1 MGDCDWV
8 EVAWDEIEKAE
19 TQRRLAKCD
28 VILCEP
34 LYAPHFDRVNGQIIS
49 HNYSHPEKAAEILKA
64 LLEGRDATCILLVP
78 TPKFQL
84 DKPDVADVL
93 WVFPMPGTDDFKKE
107 VQWLAARYD
116 WAKPLRNVVSGYQ
129 LEQFARKNRA
139 FARHLLERYRQRLPL
154 APSDMA
160 HLGATVEL
168 VRELTGSDVALRQ
181 NPVAGLGVSVDGVDE
196 VAARCVFGE
205 QPRWCLKTDD
215 GWNTHVWGGSKNNAL
230 IGSMRRDGVLFVV
243 AVFDHARLTRRLLDL
258 VVGIAK
264 TIAARNQNVEAAKMS
279 SDEREP
285 DLQKLFEQ
293 FRRHLEA
300 RGVTKEHI
308 RKTLQR
314 LKRGFELMGK
324 ESAGEVGKTDVDRLL
339 GELRKRQY
347 SNKTLLHYVM
357 ALSQFYRWGMEM
369 GYWEE
374 NPFHKARVGSVEAT
388 KKPFR
393 ALKDDEV
400 GRLLGACDDEERRLA
415 YLLMLFAGL
424 RPKEVRELRVEDIN
438 LETEELRVRASSAK
452 SRREERLP
460 LHPVLIEPLREHIAH
475 LNGRKNLFDLP
486 KRLDK
491 KFSKDIRKAGIE
503 KETAEGRVSLYSLRH
518 TFCSALARAGVMPAV
533 AARLMRHR
541 DVRTTLQTYT
551 HVEMEQTR
559 EALCRLDYG
568 EIKKWRRGESNPRP
582 GFRIGWRL
590 HG

>member
-1 MGDCDWV
+1 
-8 EVAWDEIEKAE
+8 
-19 TQRRLAKCD
+19 
-28 VILCEP
+28 
-34 LYAPHFDRVNGQIIS
+34 
-49 HNYSHPEKAAEILKA
+49 
-64 LLEGRDATCILLVP
+64 
-78 TPKFQL
+78 
-84 DKPDVADVL
+84 
-93 WVFPMPGTDDFKKE
+93 
-107 VQWLAARYD
+107 
-116 WAKPLRNVVSGYQ
+116 
-129 LEQFARKNRA
+129 
-139 FARHLLERYRQRLPL
+139 
-154 APSDMA
+154 
-160 HLGATVEL
+160 L

-181 NPVAGLGVSVDGVDE
+181 NPVAGLGVSVNGVDE
-196 VAARCVFGE
+196 AAARFLFDE
-205 QPRWCLKTDD
+205 QPRWCLKIDE

-230 IGSMRRDGVLFVV
+230 IVSTQRDGVLFVV
-243 AVFDHARLTRRLLDL
+243 VVFDHARLTRSLLDL

-264 TIAARNQNVEAAKMS
+264 TIAARNQNVEAAKMR

-285 DLQKLFEQ
+285 DLEKSFEQ

-308 RKTLQR
+308 RKTMER
-314 LKRGFELMGK
+314 LKRGFELMGR
-324 ESAGEVGKTDVDRLL
+324 ESAGQVDKTDVVKLL
-339 GELRKRQY
+339 GELRQRQY

-374 NPFHKARVGSVEAT
+374 NPFHKARVGSPEAT

-415 YLLMLFAGL
+415 YLLMLFTGL
-424 RPKEVRELRVEDIN
+424 RPKEVRDLRVADIN

-460 LHPVLIEPLREHIAH
+460 LHPALIEPLREHIAH

-568 EIKKWRRGESNPRP
+568 ETEEWRRGELNPRP

-590 HG
+590 HD